1 MQIYIN
7 NMEYLCSNCNEM
19 KKLAE
24 FISVHLNDDTSRL
37 LLAKDKWP
45 EIDMNLAVN
54 CIESRRKLKGNGT
67 RPLNSYSLQRFL
79 QNNAAVHPQPV
90 TRQRWLKG

>member
-54 CIESRRKLKGNGT
+54 CIESRRKLKGKVQDWYDT
-67 RPLNSYSLQRFL
+67 P
-79 QNNAAVHPQPV
+79 
-90 TRQRWLKG
+90 